1 MDKTIAIAALA
12 ALAQPTRL
20 DIFQSLVGMEPNG
33 LPAGDLANRL
43 SVPQN
48 TLSAHLSI
56 LSRAG
61 LVAGERRSRFIIY
74 RADIARLQETVLFL
88 LKDCCG
94 GKADICTPLSTNL
107 TSCNPAKAPA
117 HD

>member
-1 MDKTIAIAALA
+1 MPLRPWPRSHNRRASTFSSCWSAWGRKA
-12 ALAQPTRL
+12 P
-20 DIFQSLVGMEPNG
+20 
-33 LPAGDLANRL
+33 PAGELASRL

-48 TLSAHLSI
+48 TLSAHLSV

-74 RADIARLQETVLFL
+74 RADIARLQEMMLFL

-94 GKADICTPLSTNL
+94 GKADICAPLVANL
-107 TSCNPAKAPA
+107 TPCKGSA

>member
-1 MDKTIAIAALA
+1 MDKTDAIAALA

-20 DIFQSLVGMEPNG
+20 DIFRLLVGMGPEG
-33 LPAGDLANRL
+33 MPAGELASRL

-48 TLSAHLSI
+48 TLSAHLSV

-74 RADIARLQETVLFL
+74 RADIARLQDMMLFL

-94 GKADICTPLSTNL
+94 GKADICAPLVANL
-107 TSCNPAKAPA
+107 IPCKGTA

>member
-1 MDKTIAIAALA
+1 MDKIDAISALA

-20 DIFQSLVGMEPNG
+20 DIFQLLVGMGAEG
-33 LPAGDLANRL
+33 MPAGELASRL
-43 SVPQN
+43 AVPQN
-48 TLSAHLSI
+48 TLSAHLSV

-74 RADIARLQETVLFL
+74 RADIARLQDMMLFL

-94 GKADICTPLSTNL
+94 GKADICAPLVADL
-107 TSCNPAKAPA
+107 TSCKGLM